1 MDFDGGAYIF
11 WQDKKNTT
19 DDSDIYFMHIDEN
32 GEVSFRADGKTIS
45 TRKGTKKNPISV
57 LDPAG
62 NSIVIWEG
70 FDKNKPELFLQ
81 KLSKSGL
88 RIWNNEGLQLTTTT
102 DEKIDYSLVVDKR
115 SYIYTS
121 YIFKNLTSSN
131 KYSVRF
137 KILTTNGKFL
147 SDSLKGLLY
156 NSNNTLSETKVLSD
170 NIGGSYVFWLENLN
184 QKTVLRLQYVDSSG
198 SKKWGINPLSISN
211 SNRNVINYSV
221 GKLGKN
227 LYAAITYQGSN
238 KIIYQQLISEKGKLL
253 WGEEGKSL
261 TNQKGSQINPQ
272 FAFVDSS
279 VVVSWTNDYQKTKDV
294 FIQRFD
300 IKGNKQWG
308 NNGKKI
314 VNIKGNQFGQR
325 IVFDQKNGIIIAW
338 IDKREDNSFANLFIQ
353 KLDLKGKF
361 VWNDAGVMIASSK
374 NTHKSY
380 LNLVPDGSGGAIAIF
395 KGNAD
400 NQNDIYGQK
409 IFNTGTYASQILGF
423 DVKVIGDSVKI
434 SWYAANEIE
443 NTTYSIYRS
452 ANENTLENDWKL
464 VSTIQKNK
472 SNVANYY
479 EYFDVPDTNGSIY
492 YRVVQKNDKTPEQS
506 SSIEMVDYFKDADN
520 VVLAQ
525 NSPNPFSD
533 ATKINF
539 YLPKDDQVSFE
550 VFNSNIETIKKIDD
564 AEYPAGKN
572 EIVFNADS
580 LPSGIYFYRLKV
592 GKFVD
597 VKKMIIAKQ

>member
-1 MDFDGGAYIF
+1 M
-11 WQDKKNTT
+11 
-19 DDSDIYFMHIDEN
+19 
-32 GEVSFRADGKTIS
+32 
-45 TRKGTKKNPISV
+45 
-57 LDPAG
+57 
-62 NSIVIWEG
+62 
-70 FDKNKPELFLQ
+70 
-81 KLSKSGL
+81 
-88 RIWNNEGLQLTTTT
+88 
-102 DEKIDYSLVVDKR
+102 
-115 SYIYTS
+115 
-121 YIFKNLTSSN
+121 
-131 KYSVRF
+131 
-137 KILTTNGKFL
+137 
-147 SDSLKGLLY
+147 
-156 NSNNTLSETKVLSD
+156 
-170 NIGGSYVFWLENLN
+170 
-184 QKTVLRLQYVDSSG
+184 
-198 SKKWGINPLSISN
+198 
-211 SNRNVINYSV
+211 
-221 GKLGKN
+221 
-227 LYAAITYQGSN
+227 
-238 KIIYQQLISEKGKLL
+238 
-253 WGEEGKSL
+253 
-261 TNQKGSQINPQ
+261 
-272 FAFVDSS
+272 
-279 VVVSWTNDYQKTKDV
+279 
-294 FIQRFD
+294 
-300 IKGNKQWG
+300 
-308 NNGKKI
+308 
-314 VNIKGNQFGQR
+314 
-325 IVFDQKNGIIIAW
+325 
-338 IDKREDNSFANLFIQ
+338 FIQ

-374 NTHKSY
+374 NTQKSY
-380 LNLVPDGSGGAIAIF
+380 LNLVPDGSGGAIAVF

-409 IFNTGTYASQILGF
+409 IFSTGTYASQILGF

-452 ANENTLENDWKL
+452 ANENALESDWKL

-533 ATKINF
+533 ATTINF
-539 YLPKDDQVSFE
+539 YLPKEDQVSFE

-572 EIVFNADS
+572 EIVFNADN